1 MKNTYK
7 IIFLLILLILLST
20 YTPKDLNSLPENNS
34 NFFKIK
40 NIQVTNANFI
50 NKNIIIKKLDNIYT
64 KNILTINKK
73 DIENPLKDIDF
84 LEKIQVKKKYP
95 DTIFIKVF
103 ETFPIA
109 IITKKEKKY
118 YLDSSSNL
126 IIYNKDL
133 KFYDVLPN
141 IFGKNVENYFA
152 DFLKKLEEN
161 NFPYKEIKNYYYFE
175 VGRWNLQLSDDR
187 IIKLPDS
194 KIISAIKKSIQL
206 LNDKE
211 FKNYN
216 IIDLRI
222 HDKIIVE

>member
-1 MKNTYK
+1 M
-7 IIFLLILLILLST
+7 
-20 YTPKDLNSLPENNS
+20 
-34 NFFKIK
+34 
-40 NIQVTNANFI
+40 
-50 NKNIIIKKLDNIYT
+50 
-64 KNILTINKK
+64 
-73 DIENPLKDIDF
+73 
-84 LEKIQVKKKYP
+84 
-95 DTIFIKVF
+95 
-103 ETFPIA
+103 
-109 IITKKEKKY
+109 
-118 YLDSSSNL
+118 
-126 IIYNKDL
+126 
-133 KFYDVLPN
+133 
-141 IFGKNVENYFA
+141 ENYFA